1 MTTKSSNGDIITDG
15 FTSNSYKRL
24 KDKVCIITGAASGL
38 GEATAHLFASH
49 GASLVLADVQDELGR
64 EVAAKIGAQ
73 AIYVHCD
80 VSIEADVAAM
90 LDTCIRHFGRLDVL
104 YNNAAILS
112 NVGPL
117 ADMDISKFD
126 VAHAVNVRGVALGLK
141 YGARVMVSGGSI
153 INTTSVA
160 ATLAPENADVA
171 YTSSK
176 HAVLGL
182 MKAAAVEL
190 GQRGIRVNSV
200 APATMFTPMVIKGV
214 QGTPLSL
221 DMLKTMVEATTVLK
235 VQDGL
240 RVEDVADAAL
250 FFASDESRYVSGH
263 NLVVDGGFS
272 VRARTLLHPLQVLG

>member
-1 MTTKSSNGDIITDG
+1 MIDSPIC
-15 FTSNSYKRL
+15 RL

-141 YGARVMVSGGSI
+141 YGHVSWS
-153 INTTSVA
+153 A
-160 ATLAPENADVA
+160 
-171 YTSSK
+171 
-176 HAVLGL
+176 
-182 MKAAAVEL
+182 
-190 GQRGIRVNSV
+190 
-200 APATMFTPMVIKGV
+200 GV
-214 QGTPLSL
+214 QSSTPPALQPRWHQKVLMRHTRHPNTLSL
-221 DMLKTMVEATTVLK
+221 DSRRLLPWNLAN
-235 VQDGL
+235 
-240 RVEDVADAAL
+240 VA
-250 FFASDESRYVSGH
+250 
-263 NLVVDGGFS
+263 
-272 VRARTLLHPLQVLG
+272 LG